1 MSLFSAMIF
10 HTNSLHFFQED
21 NLDEIF
27 DGIQST
33 NQNKTPKS
41 FIGDYAVLELLG
53 SGGFGSVYK
62 VKKKKSGQSFLA
74 MKEVGIM
81 WLYSFPMCWNIIDFT
96 IKHSNDRIMTV

>member
-1 MSLFSAMIF
+1 MFLFSAMIF
-10 HTNSLHFFQED
+10 HTNSSHFFQED
-21 NLDEIF
+21 HLDEIF

-74 MKEVGIM
+74 MKEVGNI
-81 WLYSFPMCWNIIDFT
+81 LSLCWNIIDFT
-96 IKHSNDRIMTV
+96 IKHSNDRIITL

>member
-1 MSLFSAMIF
+1 M
-10 HTNSLHFFQED
+10 QED

-74 MKEVGIM
+74 MKEVGII
-81 WLYSFPMCWNIIDFT
+81 LSLCVGTSLILPSNTPMIE
-96 IKHSNDRIMTV
+96 